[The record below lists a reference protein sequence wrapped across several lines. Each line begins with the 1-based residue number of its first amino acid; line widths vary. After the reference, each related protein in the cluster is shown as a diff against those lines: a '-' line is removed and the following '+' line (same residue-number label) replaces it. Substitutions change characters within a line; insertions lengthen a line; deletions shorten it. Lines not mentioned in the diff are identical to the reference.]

1 MLYRGADVTSVPAF
15 RRARMGLVRTFQLAS
30 EFKRL
35 TVMENLVSSVQGNR
49 GDSFLGAMAGRRYWG
64 RDEDAA
70 VARASAL
77 LDRFG
82 LSDYANNYAG
92 DLSGGQRRLVE
103 IMRALMAEPAM
114 LLLDEPMAGVHPRLA
129 RRIGNEL
136 VALCAEGMTILM
148 VEHELAI
155 MDEFCDPV
163 VVMAEGAVLAE
174 GTMAQLRG
182 RQEVVEAYLVGRT
195 STLRGLPCAAA
206 DGEGTAGYGGDPV
219 IRGITVSAD
228 PGQVVSLVGPNGSG
242 KSTLL
247 KSLVGIVRVS
257 SGTVT
262 VGGKQVTNMAP
273 GGDRPASVGYVPQVD
288 DVFAPLTVRENLEM
302 GGYLLPRGKVAARI
316 DKVLTVF
323 PRLAGMI
330 GRSAGK
336 LSGGERKMLAM
347 GRVLMLDPG
356 LFLLDEPTANLAPAI
371 AIALLEEHVR
381 GLAASGAAVLIVEQR
396 AKAVL
401 AISDHTYV
409 LGGGE
414 VRMEGTPAELSVS
427 PEFIESFLGG
437 RAAR

>member
-1 MLYRGADVTSVPAF
+1 LSGERPRG
-15 RRARMGLVRTFQLAS
+15 GLP
-30 EFKRL
+30 
-35 TVMENLVSSVQGNR
+35 
-49 GDSFLGAMAGRRYWG
+49 D
-64 RDEDAA
+64 
-70 VARASAL
+70 ARA
-77 LDRFG
+77 
-82 LSDYANNYAG
+82 
-92 DLSGGQRRLVE
+92 
-103 IMRALMAEPAM
+103 PAS
-114 LLLDEPMAGVHPRLA
+114 
-129 RRIGNEL
+129 
-136 VALCAEGMTILM
+136 T
-148 VEHELAI
+148 
-155 MDEFCDPV
+155 
-163 VVMAEGAVLAE
+163 AV
-174 GTMAQLRG
+174 
-182 RQEVVEAYLVGRT
+182 
-195 STLRGLPCAAA
+195 TLRGLPLRA
-206 DGEGTAGYGGDPV
+206 EGITAGYGGDPV

-273 GGDRPASVGYVPQVD
+273 EEVARSSVGYVPQVD
-288 DVFAPLTVRENLEM
+288 DVFAPLSVRENLEM
-302 GGYLLPRGKVAARI
+302 GGYLLPRGEVAGRI

-371 AIALLEEHVR
+371 ALSLLEEHVR

-437 RAAR
+437 RGRPAGSANG